1 MAGNKLRSHHLLFI
15 SISRGRKTERRTLPF
30 SLLQKLGEGEALF
43 KANAKLRLNKIALIT
58 ACPFII
64 TRTYSVK
71 KQDIK
76 LRINYATMCAL
87 CCFTKKGVIESHMLA
102 CAQIFAATASGE
114 NWGIGRKSEKWSGVK
129 VRG

>member
-1 MAGNKLRSHHLLFI
+1 M
-15 SISRGRKTERRTLPF
+15 
-30 SLLQKLGEGEALF
+30 F

-87 CCFTKKGVIESHMLA
+87 CCFTKKGIIESHMLA
-102 CAQIFAATASGE
+102 CAQIFACSNCFWRELG
-114 NWGIGRKSEKWSGVK
+114 NREKE
-129 VRG
+129 